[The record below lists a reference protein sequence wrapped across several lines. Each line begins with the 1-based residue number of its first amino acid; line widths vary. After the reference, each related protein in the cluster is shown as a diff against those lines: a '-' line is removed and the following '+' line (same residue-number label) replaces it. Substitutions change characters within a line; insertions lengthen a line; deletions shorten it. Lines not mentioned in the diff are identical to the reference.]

1 MNLESLVNAAARLNA
16 SDLHL
21 EPGLP
26 AAVRVQGKMKIH
38 GDPVPAGDLLA
49 LARTILGE
57 HGWSH
62 FTERQSFDLS
72 RTIGGV
78 RCRINVLRSSRG
90 VGFAIRLLSSF
101 QPTLERLNLHPELRS
116 IVRAEHGLVLMCG
129 PTGCGKSS
137 TLAALIHE
145 INTAES
151 RHIVTLESPI
161 EFAFRPR
168 RCYIRQREVGRDTP
182 SFEQGLIDAM
192 REDPDVLMVG
202 EMRDPETMRLTLNAA
217 ETGHLVFST
226 LHSSSGIEAIQRM
239 VHAFPPESQAG
250 IRAQL
255 ADCLRAIVTQRLT
268 LRYDV
273 GIRLPELEIIRAT
286 SPVRSIIRQNAL
298 HKLQSTLETGSADGQ
313 WTFRRYSDWIR
324 QRQTWFMPD
333 EATSAPDADP
343 RAEADTTPLAE
354 TLSPGDVVDASA
366 PIDPTSQPSPS
377 TSGSTDY
384 DTPPSKPRD
393 RDDEDSRDVIVI
405 DPPPGE
411 SIGDILSELDDE
423 ER

>member
-1 MNLESLVNAAARLNA
+1 MNLETLVHTASRLNA

-38 GDPVPAGDLLA
+38 GEPVPAGDLLS

-57 HGWSH
+57 HGWAH
-62 FTERQSFDLS
+62 FSERQSFDLS

-78 RCRINVLRSSRG
+78 RCRVNVLRSSRG

-101 QPTLERLNLHPELRS
+101 QPTLDRLNLHPELRS

-145 INTAES
+145 INTAEA

-168 RCYIRQREVGRDTP
+168 RSYIRQREVGRDTP
-182 SFEQGLIDAM
+182 SFEQGLLDAM

-226 LHSSSGIEAIQRM
+226 LHSSSGVEAIQRL

-273 GIRLPELEIIRAT
+273 GIRLPELEVIRAT

-343 RAEADTTPLAE
+343 RADSEMPPLTEATPSDGVIDASAAIEPMSRPAASSPEDTTPR
-354 TLSPGDVVDASA
+354 PR
-366 PIDPTSQPSPS
+366 PT
-377 TSGSTDY
+377 D
-384 DTPPSKPRD
+384 K
-393 RDDEDSRDVIVI
+393 DDDSRDIIVI